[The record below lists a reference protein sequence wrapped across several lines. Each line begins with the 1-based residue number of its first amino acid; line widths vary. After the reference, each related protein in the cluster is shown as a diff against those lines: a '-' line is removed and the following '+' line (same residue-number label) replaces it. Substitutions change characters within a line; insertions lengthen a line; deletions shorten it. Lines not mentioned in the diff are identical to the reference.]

1 MKKILIATATYNEAQ
16 NIKILV
22 NKIHSINKNFHIL
35 IIDDNS
41 PDNTSKI
48 IKKIKNKKIILKVR
62 KKKEGLDS
70 AHKLIYDYALKKK
83 YDYLITMDAD
93 LSHDPKLIPKFLKNI
108 KKYDCVIGS
117 RYIKGG
123 KNKLEGIR
131 YFMSKFGNIIIKKVL
146 NSNLYEFTTSY
157 RCFNLKNLKNFNFN
171 LINVRGYSFFMA
183 VINLIYI
190 SGYSIKEIPITF
202 YQRNQGESKI
212 PKSEIFRTLL
222 NLLIIKIKKI

>member
-1 MKKILIATATYNEAQ
+1 MKILIATATFNEAD
-16 NIKILV
+16 NIKILIK
-22 NKIHSINKNFHIL
+22 KIHLINKNFHIL
-35 IIDDNS
+35 IVDDNS

-48 IKKIKNKKIILKVR
+48 IKKIKNKKIILKIR

-93 LSHDPKLIPKFLKNI
+93 LSHDPKLIPKFLKYI

-123 KNKLEGIR
+123 QNKLEGIR
-131 YFMSKFGNIIIKKVL
+131 YFMSKFGNIVIKKVL
-146 NSNLYEFTTSY
+146 NSSLHEFTTSY

-183 VINLIYI
+183 VINLIYS

-212 PKSEIFRTLL
+212 PKSEIFRTIL
-222 NLLIIKIKKI
+222 NLLIIKLKKI